1 MWVWQLSLD
10 SSLVRTL
17 VTWSDISMDGEMRGV
32 GGEGTRIWKMQLLW
46 GIFFLVVFLGAVVV
60 AWAVVVHGGAAV
72 QEDVESKSGGGGGG
86 GQEAAG
92 KTPPAATEVYMVL
105 LEGQPVVAYKG
116 GVPGLAETAQLFTQ
130 RWEFLPHRSR

>member
-1 MWVWQLSLD
+1 
-10 SSLVRTL
+10 
-17 VTWSDISMDGEMRGV
+17 MDGEMRGV